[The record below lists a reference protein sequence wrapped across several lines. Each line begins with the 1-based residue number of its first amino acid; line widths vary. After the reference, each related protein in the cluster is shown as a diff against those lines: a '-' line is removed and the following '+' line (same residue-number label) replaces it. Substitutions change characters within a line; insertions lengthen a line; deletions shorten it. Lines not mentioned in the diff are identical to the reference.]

1 MQDGSPE
8 FLELLADAGMLESMV
23 QSAVEYGLPVDPELI
38 VAAQALREAKR
49 RGAISARDRQR
60 LLALCWWT

>member
-1 MQDGSPE
+1 
-8 FLELLADAGMLESMV
+8 MLESMV

-38 VAAQALREAKR
+38 VAAQALRDVRA
-49 RGAISARDRQR
+49 RGTISDRDRKR